1 MRLHSRTNERS
12 DGNQFDVGGRG
23 GVCRSPP
30 PLPGREMP
38 KKQSNNTALDGN
50 NNIINSIV
58 PSFYK
63 IYVYIQHIK
72 QKEIETQISIDYATI

>member
-1 MRLHSRTNERS
+1 MMRLHSRTNERS

-23 GVCRSPP
+23 GACRPP

-50 NNIINSIV
+50 TNIINSIV

-63 IYVYIQHIK
+63 IFILYTTH
-72 QKEIETQISIDYATI
+72 

>member
-1 MRLHSRTNERS
+1 
-12 DGNQFDVGGRG
+12 
-23 GVCRSPP
+23 
-30 PLPGREMP
+30 MP